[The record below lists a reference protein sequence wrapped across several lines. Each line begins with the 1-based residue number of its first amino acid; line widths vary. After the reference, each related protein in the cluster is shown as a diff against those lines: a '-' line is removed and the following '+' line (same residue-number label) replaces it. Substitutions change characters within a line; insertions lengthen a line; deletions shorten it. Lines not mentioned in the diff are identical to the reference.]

1 MTINER
7 LFKIMKIKKIT
18 QESLAKILNTTQPAI
33 GNWKKRGTNPSI
45 EDLPKICELLDISI
59 EYLITGQETEK
70 HYSKDEQRILQQYRD
85 APPKAKEQI
94 RDYINLISNAYKREN
109 NEPETISKIG

>member
-7 LFKIMKIKKIT
+7 LFSVMKTKKIT
-18 QESLAKILNTTQPAI
+18 QENLAKVLNTTQPAI

-45 EDLPKICELLDISI
+45 EDLPQICELLDISI
-59 EYLITGQETEK
+59 EYLITGQEK
-70 HYSKDEQRILQQYRD
+70 NNYYSKDEQHLIQQYRD

-94 RDYINLISNAYKREN
+94 RDYIELISNAYKKDNGEI
-109 NEPETISKIG
+109 EAISKIG